1 MHWALRLS
9 AFLLLYLLVS
19 TSTVAEETVT
29 VRHVLD
35 GDSFILADGRQ
46 VRLIGIN
53 APEFGK
59 DGAPDQPL
67 ARAARARLVD
77 LVEKKHV
84 ILVYEHERQ
93 DHYDRLL
100 ARVRL
105 PDGSDAEER
114 LLREGLAWAIAIPPN
129 LEKLSANLAAEHEA
143 RAARRGV
150 WNEPAYTP
158 KPADS
163 LTLRDT
169 GFQLIE
175 GKILRH
181 GQGRHLMYFD
191 LAPQVTLVVPRE
203 DWKKYFDSNAS
214 RWVGRHVVARGWV
227 TEKRDRDVAVAE
239 PRTPSKG
246 RLRLRVMHPAML
258 TWRD

>member
-1 MHWALRLS
+1 VG
-9 AFLLLYLLVS
+9 AFLFSSLLAS
-19 TSTVAEETVT
+19 TTSVADETVT

-46 VRLIGIN
+46 VRLIGVN

-59 DGAPDQPL
+59 DGAPDQPHAKTARTRL
-67 ARAARARLVD
+67 AG
-77 LVEKKHV
+77 LVEKKSV
-84 ILVYEHERQ
+84 VLVLEQEHR
-93 DHYDRLL
+93 DHYGRLL

-105 PDGSDAEER
+105 PNGSDAGER

-129 LEKLSANLAAEHEA
+129 LEKLAANLAAEHEA

-150 WNEPAYTP
+150 WNEPAYAP
-158 KPADS
+158 KPAER
-163 LTLRDT
+163 LTARDT

-191 LAPQVTLVVPRE
+191 LAPRVTLTVPRE
-203 DWKKYFDSNAS
+203 DWKKYFDVQESTNVAGDRMS
-214 RWVGRHVVARGWV
+214 GATKGKPSEWVGRRVVARGWL
-227 TEKRDRDVAVAE
+227 TE
-239 PRTPSKG
+239 SKG
-246 RLRLRVMHPAML
+246 RLHLRVPHPAML

>member
-1 MHWALRLS
+1 MLPTSLKKALPVS
-9 AFLLLYLLVS
+9 AFLFFSVIVS
-19 TSTVAEETVT
+19 TSSVAEETVT

-35 GDSFILADGRQ
+35 GDSFMLADGQQ

-59 DGAPDQPL
+59 DNAPNQPL
-67 ARAARARLVD
+67 AKAARAHLAS
-77 LVEKKHV
+77 LIEKKRV
-84 ILVYEHERQ
+84 TLVFEQERQ
-93 DHYDRLL
+93 DHYGRLL

-105 PDGSDAEER
+105 ADGSDAGER
-114 LLREGLAWAIAIPPN
+114 LLREGLAWAIAVPPN
-129 LEKLSANLAAEHEA
+129 LENLATNLAAENEA
-143 RAARRGV
+143 RSKRRGV

-175 GKILRH
+175 GRILRR

-191 LAPQVTLVVPRE
+191 LAPQVTLAVPRE
-203 DWKKYFDSNAS
+203 DWKKYFDNSAS

-227 TEKRDRDVAVAE
+227 TE
-239 PRTPSKG
+239 SKG
-246 RLRLRVMHPAML
+246 RLRLRVSHPAML

>member
-1 MHWALRLS
+1 MVTAGSKKALRLS
-9 AFLLLYLLVS
+9 AFLFLYLLVS

-35 GDSFILADGRQ
+35 GDSFILTSDQQ
-46 VRLIGIN
+46 VRLIGAN
-53 APEFGK
+53 TPEFGK
-59 DGAPDQPL
+59 NNAPNQPL
-67 ARAARARLVD
+67 AKAARARLAG
-77 LVEKKHV
+77 LVEKKRV
-84 ILVYEHERQ
+84 TLVYEQERQ
-93 DHYDRLL
+93 DHYGRLL

-105 PDGSDAEER
+105 PDGSDAGER

-163 LTLRDT
+163 LTRRDT

-214 RWVGRHVVARGWV
+214 RWVGRHVVARGWT
-227 TEKRDRDVAVAE
+227 TE
-239 PRTPSKG
+239 SKG

>member
-1 MHWALRLS
+1 MS
-9 AFLLLYLLVS
+9 AFLFSGILVS
-19 TSTVAEETVT
+19 TASVADETVA

-35 GDSFILADGRQ
+35 GDSFVLADDRQ

-59 DGAPDQPL
+59 DGAPNQPL
-67 ARAARARLVD
+67 ARTARERLVN
-77 LVEKKHV
+77 LIEKKRV
-84 ILVYEHERQ
+84 ALVFEQERQ
-93 DHYDRLL
+93 DHYGRLL

-105 PDGSDAEER
+105 ADGSDAGER

-129 LEKLSANLAAEHEA
+129 LEKLSANLAAENEA
-143 RAARRGV
+143 RAALRGV

-163 LTLRDT
+163 LTRRDT
-169 GFQLIE
+169 GFLLIE

-191 LAPQVTLVVPRE
+191 LSPNLTLTVPRA
-203 DWKKYFDSNAS
+203 DWNKYFTGKPSV
-214 RWVGRHVVARGWV
+214 WVGRRIIARGWV
-227 TEKRDRDVAVAE
+227 TE
-239 PRTPSKG
+239 SKG
-246 RLRLRVMHPAML
+246 RLRLRVAHPAML